1 MLNNSV
7 LSNSQPNHLFN
18 LNGDVLADG
27 YQQISENGVL
37 PAGDVLLTVAQLD
50 QLSQISGKK
59 GLLLTATDSPE
70 TLSLPLAELDLI
82 AIEFAAFADG
92 RGYSFATLLRRQ
104 GFTGELRAVGD
115 VFKDVI
121 FYLKRCG
128 FDSFALKDGKDL
140 EVAKAGLHD
149 FSFSYQAATATPH
162 THYQF
167 GR

>member
-1 MLNNSV
+1 MQNNTGLNNS
-7 LSNSQPNHLFN
+7 LFN
-18 LNGDVLADG
+18 LNGDVLADT
-27 YQQISENGVL
+27 YQPIGEDGVL

-59 GLLLTATDSPE
+59 AVLLTVNDSPE

-82 AIEFAAFADG
+82 AIQFAAFADG

-104 GFTGELRAVGD
+104 GFKGELRAVGD

-128 FDSFALKDGKDL
+128 FDSFALKEGKDL

-149 FSFSYQAATATPH
+149 FTAGYQAATATPDS
-162 THYQF
+162 HYQL

>member
-149 FSFSYQAATATPH
+149 FGGSYQAATATPH